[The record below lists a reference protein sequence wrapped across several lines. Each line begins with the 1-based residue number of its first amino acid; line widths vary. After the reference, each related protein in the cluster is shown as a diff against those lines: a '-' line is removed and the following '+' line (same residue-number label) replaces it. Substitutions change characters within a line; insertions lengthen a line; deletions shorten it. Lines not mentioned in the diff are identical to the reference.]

1 MILIEF
7 NPNFK
12 SKQNLIKYKAI
23 NEIKY
28 HFLYVDLETIN
39 LLLINYG
46 IVSKFN
52 SYNKTSILKFSGRED
67 IDNVKI
73 KHFGTE
79 VNIKLINNH
88 LYSNNLH
95 P

>member
-46 IVSKFN
+46 IVSNFN
-52 SYNKTSILKFSGRED
+52 SHNNTIFKFSGREHED
-67 IDNVKI
+67 TRNVKI
-73 KHFGTE
+73 KHFGAE
-79 VNIKLINNH
+79 VNIKLIKND
-88 LYSNNLH
+88 SNN
-95 P
+95 

>member
-12 SKQNLIKYKAI
+12 SKQNVIKYKAI
-23 NEIKY
+23 DEIKY

-46 IVSKFN
+46 IVSNLN
-52 SYNKTSILKFSGRED
+52 SYTKTTFLKFSGRED
-67 IDNVKI
+67 EDIRNIKI
-73 KHFGTE
+73 NHFGAE
-79 VNIKLINNH
+79 VNIKLIKNDSDN
-88 LYSNNLH
+88 
-95 P
+95 

>member
-46 IVSKFN
+46 INSNFN
-52 SYNKTSILKFSGRED
+52 SYNKTTIFKFSGRED
-67 IDNVKI
+67 EDIRNVKI
-73 KHFGTE
+73 NHFGAE
-79 VNIKLINNH
+79 VNIQLINND
-88 LYSNNLH
+88 SNN
-95 P
+95 